1 MKKKRKKKGKRERI
15 KRKRRRKKQRGGE
28 KKKRREKTG
37 KARGCKT
44 VEQETICNATN
55 LPEETSQ
62 LRVLSP
68 FTTPRGYLQLFFPLP
83 PTPSSFHLSSSFLI
97 PESSSQK
104 QNHPLPPPLLLT
116 LYLLPRILVYKSFF
130 LSADLPF
137 LPSLPIPVT
146 LSLYYLLL
154 FPAFVVRSCLSGSLY
169 NNRRGGGG
177 AIRSTIAGHK
187 LASKTVA
194 LDPAGFTNRGRTL
207 A

>member
-1 MKKKRKKKGKRERI
+1 MNRKQYATLPTYQKKPASYEYYPRLPRLG
-15 KRKRRRKKQRGGE
+15 
-28 KKKRREKTG
+28 
-37 KARGCKT
+37 A
-44 VEQETICNATN
+44 ICNC
-55 LPEETSQ
+55 S
-62 LRVLSP
+62 SP
-68 FTTPRGYLQLFFPLP
+68 FPLL
-83 PTPSSFHLSSSFLI
+83 HLRLSSSFLI

-104 QNHPLPPPLLLT
+104 QNHPLPSPLLLT

-154 FPAFVVRSCLSGSLY
+154 FPAFVVRSCLSGSLH